1 MKAGHAIILVMAVNT
16 FSSALAET
24 ESSNLTGGWKI
35 EITLANEQRRFVRFD
50 AQSDGKGTLMVTSPE
65 SKVWGDAKPSEAKWT
80 RDVGNSVTFSGPVE
94 FLIGN
99 VGRDAG
105 TLVCK
110 GKFETAD
117 LMIGEVDFFPL
128 VGERPSKHGVFKALR
143 EKE

>member
-1 MKAGHAIILVMAVNT
+1 MAVNT

-50 AQSDGKGTLMVTSPE
+50 AQSDGKGTLTVTSPE

-80 RDVGNSVTFSGPVE
+80 CDVGNSVTFSGPVE

>member
-1 MKAGHAIILVMAVNT
+1 MAVNT

-50 AQSDGKGTLMVTSPE
+50 AQSDGKGTLTVTSPE